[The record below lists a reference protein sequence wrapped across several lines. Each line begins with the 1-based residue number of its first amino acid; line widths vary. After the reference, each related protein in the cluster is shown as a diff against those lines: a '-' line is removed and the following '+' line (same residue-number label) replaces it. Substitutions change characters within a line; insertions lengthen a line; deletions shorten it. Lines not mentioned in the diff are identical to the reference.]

1 MVKSSLVTTLFILVL
16 CGIVYPLI
24 TTTVGQTFFPYQ
36 VNGSLIKDNGT
47 VIGSA
52 LIGQEFTSPK
62 YLHGRPSPHH
72 YSSYPFS
79 TDPKQILPV
88 TGGSNY
94 SNNNPYLLQ
103 RVNTDRKTFSK
114 ENDIPYQKVPIDILT
129 ASGSGLDSQ
138 ITKQSADMQINRI
151 SQHSGLTQQQVR
163 SIIEQH
169 TTHQTDGDIVNVLL
183 VNLKIKQLMHQ

>member
-1 MVKSSLVTTLFILVL
+1 MYSSIYFERMSHYGKKFTRYDFI
-16 CGIVYPLI
+16 YFSPLWPRI
-24 TTTVGQTFFPYQ
+24 STYHDYSRPNFFPYQ

-62 YLHGRPSPHH
+62 FLHDRPSPHH
-72 YSSYPFS
+72 YSSYLFS
-79 TDPKQILPV
+79 TDPKQILPI

-103 RVNTDRKTFSK
+103 RVNTNRKTFSK
-114 ENDIPYQKVPIDILT
+114 ENDIPYQKVPVDILT
-129 ASGSGLDSQ
+129 ASGSGLDSH

-151 SQHSGLTQQQVR
+151 AQHSGLTKHL
-163 SIIEQH
+163 SLIHI
-169 TTHQTDGDIVNVLL
+169 
-183 VNLKIKQLMHQ
+183 